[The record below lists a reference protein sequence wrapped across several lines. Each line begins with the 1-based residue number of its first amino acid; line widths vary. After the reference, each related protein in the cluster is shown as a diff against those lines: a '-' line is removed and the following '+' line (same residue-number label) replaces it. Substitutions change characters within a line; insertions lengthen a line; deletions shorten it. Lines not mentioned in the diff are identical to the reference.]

1 MDYTE
6 YKIGDLV
13 RRYQVGDPEQMFVFD
28 KKNLGVVTEVTT
40 GSRAEVRVYWQLSE
54 RVSYYSLYAAQKL
67 LELIKKGV
75 YKPNQNI
82 KKEI

>member
-1 MDYTE
+1 MDYIE
-6 YKIGDLV
+6 FKMGDLV
-13 RRYQVGDPEQMFVFD
+13 RRYQVGELEQMFVFD

-40 GSRAEVRVYWQLSE
+40 GTRAEVHVYWQLSE
-54 RVSYYSLYAAQKL
+54 RVSYYSIYAAQKV